1 MALDL
6 GVNKIMK
13 MLSEKEKKLD
23 IVLAESR
30 KVVRSCSNSIKAM
43 HAYELDTAKKHLA
56 EADEALK
63 SLSVYSEDFPS
74 QLNHVYQ
81 EYAEAQIVLCAIET
95 KKIPGYAKLKV
106 PEIPYLLGL
115 LDAVGEF
122 KREMYESL
130 RRGKKK
136 DAETYFQMMEEVYDE
151 LLPLR
156 FSNSILPEFRK
167 KQDSARH
174 QIEQARGELL

>member
-1 MALDL
+1 MSLHIGIDRIS
-6 GVNKIMK
+6 KK
-13 MLSEKEKKLD
+13 LSQREKNLD

-30 KVVRSCSNSIKAM
+30 KVVRSASNAIKAM
-43 HAYELDTAKKHLA
+43 HAYDLKTTKFHL
-56 EADEALK
+56 DEAESTLK
-63 SLSVYSEDFPS
+63 EISKYSEEFPA

-81 EYAEAQIVLCAIET
+81 EYAEARIVLSAIEL
-95 KKIPGYAKLKV
+95 KKIPGYVELKV

-115 LDAVGEF
+115 LDAIGEL

-130 RRGKKK
+130 RRGNKHE
-136 DAETYFQMMEEVYDE
+136 AGFYFKMMEEIYDE

-156 FSNSILPEFRK
+156 FSNSVLPEFRK

>member
-6 GVNKIMK
+6 GIDRISK

-23 IVLAESR
+23 VVLAQSR
-30 KVVRSCSNSIKAM
+30 TIVRSCSNAIKAM
-43 HAYELDTAKKHLA
+43 HAYDMKTAKGHLKDA
-56 EADEALK
+56 EEALK
-63 SLSVYSEDFPS
+63 ALSPYSSQFPGH
-74 QLNHVYQ
+74 LNHIFQ
-81 EYAEAQIVLCAIET
+81 EYAEAQIVLSAIEQ
-95 KKIPGYAKLKV
+95 KKIPGYGRLKV

-115 LDAVGEF
+115 LDAVGEL

-130 RRGKKK
+130 RRGNKHE
-136 DAETYFQMMEEVYDE
+136 AEFYFRMMEEIYDE

-156 FSNSILPEFRK
+156 FSNSVLPEFRK